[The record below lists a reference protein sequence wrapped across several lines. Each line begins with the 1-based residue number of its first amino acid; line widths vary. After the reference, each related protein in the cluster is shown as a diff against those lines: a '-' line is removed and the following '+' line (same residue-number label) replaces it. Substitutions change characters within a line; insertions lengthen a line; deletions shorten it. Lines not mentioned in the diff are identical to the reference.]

1 MNTLIIYDSL
11 YGNTELL
18 ARTIGEAVT
27 GDLEVA
33 RVGDTNLSGLGSF
46 GLVIVGSPTQG
57 GRPTQ
62 AMQEYLNRLPPLAGA
77 RVAAFDTRL
86 TNRWVRVFGFAAS
99 KIAASLKAHD
109 GTLVAEAEGFFVEGK
124 EGPLAKGELERAK
137 AWTRGIL
144 ETLES

>member
-18 ARTIGEAVT
+18 ARAIGEAVT

-33 RVGDTNLSGLGSF
+33 RVGDINLSGLGSF

-62 AMQEYLNRLPPLAGA
+62 AMQEYLNRLPSLGGA
-77 RVAAFDTRL
+77 KVAAFDTRL
-86 TNRWVRVFGFAAS
+86 TNRWVRVFGFAAD
-99 KIAASLKAHD
+99 KIAASLAARD
-109 GTLVAEAEGFFVEGK
+109 GTLVAEAEGFFVK
-124 EGPLAKGELERAK
+124 RKRGPLAKGELERAK

-144 ETLES
+144 KTLES

>member
-18 ARTIGEAVT
+18 ARTIGNAVT

-33 RVGDTNLSGLGSF
+33 RVGDATLSELGSF

-62 AMQEYLNRLPPLAGA
+62 AMQDYLGGLPSLGGA
-77 RVAAFDTRL
+77 QVAAFDTRL
-86 TNRWVRVFGFAAS
+86 TNRWVKVFGFAAD
-99 KIAASLKAHD
+99 KIAAALKAHEGD
-109 GTLVAEAEGFFVEGK
+109 LVAEPEGFFVEGK
-124 EGPLAKGELERAK
+124 EGPLVEGELERAE
-137 AWTRGIL
+137 AWARGIL
-144 ETLES
+144 ETLDS